1 MSALR
6 REHGQ
11 TLALTIV
18 FMAALLAM
26 AAFVLDVGS
35 WYRADRDAQ
44 LAADAAALAGAQ
56 ALPYDPGQAA
66 SLALSYAGKNRGG
79 LEPGGIS
86 FPPGKFV
93 PNDTIKVTLKRSAPG
108 FFARTLGID
117 SVTVG
122 ATASARAAN
131 ISQAK
136 WVAPIVVNEK
146 HPQLAGGGCPCF
158 GETTE
163 LKYQHLKENNDK
175 GNPEPENDGAGSF
188 GFINLVQ
195 GGGNPGSSELENW
208 ILNGF
213 NRFMPTGAYDARTGN
228 PFSSTNIGGALEQ
241 RTGTEL
247 LFPVYRKLTGT
258 GSNAKYDIIGWVGFH
273 LTGFDLHGNNEKLF
287 GYFTKVIWEGI
298 QSETGSEP
306 NFGVRSIELVD

>member
-1 MSALR
+1 MTGLR
-6 REHGQ
+6 SERGQ
-11 TLALTIV
+11 ALALTVV

-56 ALPYDPGQAA
+56 ALPYDPAQAA

-93 PNDTIKVTLKRSAPG
+93 PNDTISVTLSRPAPG
-108 FFARTLGID
+108 FFARALGID
-117 SVTVG
+117 SVTVE
-122 ATASARAAN
+122 AAASARAAN
-131 ISQAK
+131 ISQAR

-146 HPQLAGGGCPCF
+146 HPELAGGGCPCF
-158 GETTE
+158 GKSTE
-163 LKYQHLKENNDK
+163 LKYQHLKENNEK
-175 GNPEPENDGAGSF
+175 EKSEPENDGAGSF
-188 GFINLVQ
+188 GFINLIQ
-195 GGGNPGSSELENW
+195 GGGNPGSSDLGNW

-213 NRFMPTGAYDARTGN
+213 NQFMPTGEYDARTGN
-228 PFSSTNIGGALEQ
+228 PFSSTNVGGALQE
-241 RTGTEL
+241 RIGTEL
-247 LFPVYRKLTGT
+247 LFPVYRKLIGT
-258 GSNAKYDIIGWVGFH
+258 GSNAKYEIIGWVGFH
-273 LTGFDLHGNNEKLF
+273 LTGFNLQGNNEKLF

-298 QSETGSEP
+298 QTQSGGTP